1 MTVEARV
8 AIRMELQG
16 QQEFEKSCMEG
27 DPGAE
32 SRMGFMGSNT
42 IQKMRWGK
50 DEALPA
56 GWKGKIGTSFC
67 ERQTTRLKGCR
78 EI

>member
-1 MTVEARV
+1 MVDSRGKS

-32 SRMGFMGSNT
+32 NRMGFMGSNT
-42 IQKMRWGK
+42 IQK
-50 DEALPA
+50 
-56 GWKGKIGTSFC
+56 
-67 ERQTTRLKGCR
+67 
-78 EI
+78 